1 MTNFAPE
8 RAPDSTA
15 ARRPPAP
22 LGRVIAS
29 LEGGAQLD
37 AVASRLQSVGAIL
50 VRSRAGDLLLGRPL
64 GHAAHPFL
72 TDLPLGA
79 WMSAVVLDVS
89 RVPGS
94 RDAARRLV
102 GFGVLAAVPS
112 VLSGLAELAA
122 VDRRGGRVGVVHASV
137 NALALSLFTASY
149 RSRRDGHDERG
160 VALAL
165 AGAGL
170 ASVAGYLGGH
180 LAIARDVG
188 TRAAEYQESFRAD
201 QHPVPDADP
210 AIQI

>member
-1 MTNFAPE
+1 MSNFTPE
-8 RAPDSTA
+8 RGPDSSA
-15 ARRPPAP
+15 PAQPLPSLRRA
-22 LGRVIAS
+22 ISS
-29 LEGGAQLD
+29 LEGGAHLD
-37 AVASRLQSVGAIL
+37 AVASRLQSIGRTL
-50 VRSRAGDLLLGRPL
+50 VRSKAGDLLLGRPL
-64 GHAAHPFL
+64 GHAVHPAL

-94 RDAARRLV
+94 RAAARRLV

-122 VDRRGGRVGVVHASV
+122 VDRSGSRVGVVHASA
-137 NALALSLFTASY
+137 NAVALSLFTASY
-149 RSRRDGHDERG
+149 RSRRSGHDERG

-170 ASVAGYLGGH
+170 ASWGGYLGGH

-188 TRAAEYQESFRAD
+188 TRAEEYRESFRAD
-201 QHPVPDADP
+201 QHPVAAADP

>member
-1 MTNFAPE
+1 MSHFIPE
-8 RAPDSTA
+8 RATVSTA
-15 ARRPPAP
+15 AARPLPPLRRLISA
-22 LGRVIAS
+22 
-29 LEGGAQLD
+29 LEGAARLD
-37 AVASRLQSVGAIL
+37 AVASGLQTIGGTL

-94 RDAARRLV
+94 RAAARRLV

-122 VDRRGGRVGVVHASV
+122 VDRSGRRVGVVHASA
-137 NALALSLFTASY
+137 NAVALSLFTASY
-149 RSRRDGHDERG
+149 RSRREGHDDRG
-160 VALAL
+160 AALAL

-170 ASVAGYLGGH
+170 ASFAGYLGGP

-210 AIQI
+210 AVQI